1 MKKRLSLVS
10 LAPLLSLLHFFG
22 DVGSLPVRGDSM
34 HPEYTEAPLTL
45 EVDGIRIPA
54 MLTVPAAGDPV
65 SAILLVPGSLF
76 SDVDGDFP
84 SWNLRPHM
92 YADLARQLAARG
104 HAVLRYAKPGPGT
117 GTVTVDRERAQAHLH
132 FTERVVV
139 ARAALKALRE
149 GLGARASKVRAWTVA
164 GHSEGAVVAFL
175 LAPQEPT
182 LAGIISLSGPSTGLL
197 SIMRD
202 QAAAMP
208 GAGDLSVYDDALAR
222 IRRGEPLAPEA
233 ARHPQTAILA
243 TMDPKLAGLHPRGG
257 RRRSHSGPGGGGL
270 SGAPR
275 PGGPGRQRP
284 GQTRPPAPGG
294 SGEAADRARL
304 LRRPPALLQARRA
317 GDGPAGRLRPH
328 HPDRPAGGDGDRSL
342 GARPDQ

>member
-1 MKKRLSLVS
+1 MKTLTLLILTTLILS
-10 LAPLLSLLHFFG
+10 
-22 DVGSLPVRGDSM
+22 GSSPSRGDAM
-34 HPEYTEAPLTL
+34 HSEYTETPLTL

-92 YADLARQLAARG
+92 YADLARQLAAWG

-117 GTVTVDRERAQAHLH
+117 GTVTVDRERAQVHLH

-149 GLGARASKVRAWTVA
+149 ELGAKASKVRVWTVA
-164 GHSEGAVVAFL
+164 GHSEGAVVASL
-175 LAPQEPT
+175 LTPQEPT
-182 LAGIISLSGPSTGLL
+182 LAGIVSLSGPSTGLL

-208 GAGDLSVYDDALAR
+208 GASDLSVYDDALAR
-222 IRRGEPLAPEA
+222 IRRGEPLPPEA
-233 ARHPQTAILA
+233 AHHPQTAILA
-243 TMDPKLAGLHPRGG
+243 TMDPSSLGYIREVDAVDPTQALAAVDRPVLLVQGG
-257 RRRSHSGPGGGGL
+257 RD
-270 SGAPR
+270 
-275 PGGPGRQRP
+275 
-284 GQTRPPAPGG
+284 G
-294 SGEAADRARL
+294 SVPDKHAH
-304 LRRPPALLQARRA
+304 
-317 GDGPAGRLRPH
+317 RLREARGKRPTELALFDDLQH
-328 HPDRPAGGDGDRSL
+328 FYKHVEPGTDPQVAFGLATPTDPRVAEAIDRWVRSWIS
-342 GARPDQ
+342 D